1 MGEGKTNM
9 FGKTYNTIGSTDSNF
24 IIKTKGDLKVQWG
37 GKFIDIIKNGKIA
50 SSSTN
55 ILKTASSSD
64 DISDN
69 GIYLIPT
76 EEGNEV
82 WISIDG
88 TKVNLAGEVGT
99 TYVSFLAEQKEVT
112 TDQKYTAL
120 TNAGFYY
127 ETLEEAQQAG
137 IKAGIIFVIEENKLY
152 LAKEGQLSEYIALSS
167 NTGNDKN
174 TYFDEITIKDL
185 KIYNDGSN
193 MTISSP
199 SLQFKIN
206 EQLAISLDTQLRSYL
221 SIAMQT
227 GTFIQSNNATS
238 TSGYRLYVK
247 DGKSILEVDSLV
259 WRDMGQVLGG
269 TSVTRLDDVIVY
281 SLHSNVIQSAYSDE
295 NNVTCT
301 LRYSNSFP
309 SQGKVFVIVP
319 LSIQVNVDYE
329 QEDTNIEVT
338 ADIGDMV
345 ATQDIK
351 IQVLYV
357 ADGVEGTMQLTIPT
371 GDSAATSNLSGISD
385 FGIDGFTIISGP
397 SNINGQD
404 VVYGKGQLVEC
415 DIVNID
421 SQEITISMNS
431 SISNLF
437 LTNCE
442 GSFIY
447 LANAPLIKIIQNTI
461 DILDRSKTIVDE
473 DTLEERP
480 DDTIHTRIGVVNE
493 EDFDSLK
500 ECPEEQEEV
509 GVGIYSDNFIG
520 LNSKLYDVIFKKRC
534 NFPRYDENIEIP
546 EDFSD
551 QKYNAIVPN
560 INWIKELLKLA
571 VPSGTIAMFNGK
583 AELPEGWAICDG
595 TNGTPNL
602 VGKFIKAV
610 ASADEVGDN
619 DSILDENNEL
629 ILSQDYLPKHS
640 HPHKAHTHSLSGD
653 LSGTTGSSGDLSVS
667 LEYSDYNWGIES
679 VSKTFV
685 TSVTGEGIT
694 TETGTVDGV
703 SNIKTQ
709 GGTATGGS
717 HTHSISLETDEGTS
731 LSSATSEEQ
740 TLSDSEW
747 PNKPLKIEPRS
758 YSLVFIMKL

>member
-152 LAKEGQLSEYIALSS
+152 LAKEGRLSEYIALSS
-167 NTGNDKN
+167 NTENDKN
-174 TYFDEITIKDL
+174 THFDEITIKDL

-238 TSGYRLYVK
+238 TRGYRLYVK

-269 TSVTRLDDVIVY
+269 TSATRLDDVIVY

-301 LRYSNSFP
+301 LRYPNSFP

-329 QEDTNIEVT
+329 QEDTNIEVI
-338 ADIGDMV
+338 ADIGGIV

-371 GDSAATSNLSGISD
+371 GDSIATSNLSGISD

-404 VVYGKGQLVEC
+404 VYGKGQLVEC

-442 GSFIY
+442 DSFIY

>member
-1 MGEGKTNM
+1 M

-259 WRDMGQVLGG
+259 WRDMGQVLGE
-269 TSVTRLDDVIVY
+269 TSATRLDDVIVY

-301 LRYSNSFP
+301 LRYPNSFP

-319 LSIQVNVDYE
+319 LSIQVNVEYE

-338 ADIGDMV
+338 ADIGDIV

-404 VVYGKGQLVEC
+404 VYGKGQLVEC

-493 EDFDSLK
+493 KDFDSLK